1 LEGTTTAGDE
11 AAMNS
16 FGNLLTILLIVMFW
30 VFLLVLMVLFLLFF
44 RAWVRAIMNGF
55 PVPLMSIITMRL
67 RGVPPILLV
76 DAYTALRRAGHET
89 TVREVEE
96 TYLANRT
103 RVRTSQDLIGLVKS
117 KTASGSAAVRSNQP
131 R

>member
-1 LEGTTTAGDE
+1 MSA
-11 AAMNS
+11 
-16 FGNLLTILLIVMFW
+16 FGNLITIFLIVLFW
-30 VFLLVLMVLFLLFF
+30 IFLLVLMVLFFLFF
-44 RAWVRAIMNGF
+44 RAWVRAIMSGF

-67 RGVPPILLV
+67 RGVPPVLLV
-76 DAYTALRRAGHET
+76 DAYTALRRAGNET
-89 TVREVEE
+89 AVREVEE

-117 KTASGSAAVRSNQP
+117 KTASGSGAVRSNQP

>member
-1 LEGTTTAGDE
+1 MSSL
-11 AAMNS
+11 
-16 FGNLLTILLIVMFW
+16 GNALTIFLIVMMW
-30 VFLLVLMVLFLLFF
+30 IFLLLLFVLFYLFF

-55 PVPLMSIITMRL
+55 PVPLISIIAMRL

-76 DAYTALRRAGHET
+76 DAYTALRRAGNET
-89 TVREVEE
+89 TVRKVEG

-117 KTASGSAAVRSNQP
+117 KTTSKSTEPRSIQP